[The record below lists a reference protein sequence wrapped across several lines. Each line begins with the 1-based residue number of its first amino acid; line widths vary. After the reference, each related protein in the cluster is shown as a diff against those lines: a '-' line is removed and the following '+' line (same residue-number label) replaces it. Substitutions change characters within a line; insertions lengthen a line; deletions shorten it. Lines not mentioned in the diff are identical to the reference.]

1 MTGKHS
7 GLKSTRSRN
16 YLSIFTQKNIMDFY
30 KDSSITLIDK
40 RDGSD
45 PKGREVYWSAVPKTA
60 TPHGLNRVKYSY

>member
-1 MTGKHS
+1 
-7 GLKSTRSRN
+7 
-16 YLSIFTQKNIMDFY
+16 MDFY